1 MNKIRQTRNAQL
13 FEEPLIFELS
23 QKGKTSFTIY
33 NDDLEDIEL
42 NLPKELLREDI
53 NLPEVSEPEVVRHF
67 TRLSTWNYGI
77 DLGFYP
83 LGSCTM
89 KYNPRIN
96 EEIANNSYFLQLH
109 PALEE
114 KYIQPLLKLVFELQE
129 LIKTITDMP
138 AVTLQPAAGA
148 HGELTGIFLIRAYHK
163 AKGNSNKDTILI
175 PDSAHGTNPA
185 TCSFAGFKVKELKST
200 KEGTLDLELFKN
212 SIDEHVAALMITN
225 PNTLGVFETQIG
237 EIAEILHQ
245 NDALLYMDGANY
257 NALIGKISLSNMG
270 IDVAHLNLHKT
281 FSTPHG
287 GGGPGA
293 GAVVV
298 SDRLKDFLP
307 GPIVEY
313 DKEKNYY
320 YFSNPSKS
328 IGRVKAGIGHTGMLI
343 RALTYIL
350 SWGNQIHK
358 VAEHAVLNANLIKKE
373 LEDVLKVASENPS
386 MHEVV
391 FNHST
396 LKKLGYETIHLAK
409 TLIDYGFHPPT
420 VYFPLIVPGAIMVEP
435 TETESPETI
444 VAFTNAIKDIIKRME
459 NIEESLKETPNNT
472 FVGKIDEAGVARNP
486 ILNYFTK

>member
-1 MNKIRQTRNAQL
+1 MKIKQTRNAQL

-23 QKGKTSFTIY
+23 KPGKIGFTID
-33 NDDLEDIEL
+33 NEDLKDIFLDLPEDLIR
-42 NLPKELLREDI
+42 KEL

-96 EEIANNSYFLQLH
+96 EEIAQNPYFLNLH
-109 PALEE
+109 PSLKE
-114 KYIQPLLKLVFELQE
+114 KYVQPLLKFIYQLQN
-129 LIKTITDMP
+129 LLKVLTDMP
-138 AVTLQPAAGA
+138 AITLQPAAGA

-163 AKGNSNKDTILI
+163 SKGNTKKDTILI

-185 TCSFAGFKVKELKST
+185 TCSFVGFKVKELKST
-200 KEGTLDLELFKN
+200 KEGTLDIDLFKN
-212 SIDEHVAALMITN
+212 SLNENVAALMITN
-225 PNTLGVFETQIG
+225 PNTLGIFETQIK
-237 EIAEILHQ
+237 EISDLLHQ

-257 NALIGKISLSNMG
+257 NALMGKISLSKMG
-270 IDVAHLNLHKT
+270 IDVAHINLHKS

-298 SDRLKDFLP
+298 SERLKDFLP

-313 DKEKNYY
+313 NEEKNYY
-320 YFSNPSKS
+320 YFYYPEKS
-328 IGRVKAGIGHTGMLI
+328 IGRVKAGIGHTGMII

-350 SWGNQIHK
+350 SWGNEIHK
-358 VAEHAVLNANLIKKE
+358 IAEHAVLNANLIRKE
-373 LEDVLKVASENPS
+373 LENVLKVASENPS

-420 VYFPLIVPGAIMVEP
+420 VYFPLIVPGAIMIEP
-435 TETESPETI
+435 TETESPETLI
-444 VAFTNAIKDIIKRME
+444 NFTTAIKEIIKRME
-459 NIEESLKETPNNT
+459 NQEEELKESPYNAY
-472 FVGKIDEAGVARNP
+472 VQKIDEASIARNP

>member
-1 MNKIRQTRNAQL
+1 MKIKQTRNAQL

-23 QKGKTSFTIY
+23 GPGKIGFTID
-33 NDDLEDIEL
+33 NEDLKDIFLDLPEDLIR
-42 NLPKELLREDI
+42 KEL

-96 EEIANNSYFLQLH
+96 EEIAQNPYFLNLH
-109 PALEE
+109 PSLKE
-114 KYIQPLLKLVFELQE
+114 KYVQPLLKFIYQLQN
-129 LIKTITDMP
+129 LLKVLTDMP
-138 AVTLQPAAGA
+138 AITLQPAAGA

-163 AKGNSNKDTILI
+163 SKGNTKKDTILI

-185 TCSFAGFKVKELKST
+185 TCSFVGFKVKELKST
-200 KEGTLDLELFKN
+200 KEGTLDIDLFKN
-212 SIDEHVAALMITN
+212 SLNENVAALMITN
-225 PNTLGVFETQIG
+225 PNTLGIFETQIK
-237 EIAEILHQ
+237 EISDLLHQ

-257 NALIGKISLSNMG
+257 NALMGKISLSKMG
-270 IDVAHLNLHKT
+270 IDVAHINLHKS

-298 SDRLKDFLP
+298 SERLKDFLP

-313 DKEKNYY
+313 NEAKNYY
-320 YFSNPSKS
+320 YFYYPEKS
-328 IGRVKAGIGHTGMLI
+328 IGRVKAGIGHTGMMI

-350 SWGNQIHK
+350 SWGNEIHK
-358 VAEHAVLNANLIKKE
+358 IAEHAVLNANLIRKE
-373 LEDVLKVASENPS
+373 LENVLKVASENPS

-420 VYFPLIVPGAIMVEP
+420 VYFPLIVPGAIMIEP
-435 TETESPETI
+435 TETESPETLI
-444 VAFTNAIKDIIKRME
+444 NFTTAIKEIIKRME
-459 NIEESLKETPNNT
+459 NQEEELKESPYNAY
-472 FVGKIDEAGVARNP
+472 VQKINEASIARNP

>member
-1 MNKIRQTRNAQL
+1 MKIKQTRNAQL
-13 FEEPLIFELS
+13 FEESLIFELS
-23 QKGKTSFTIY
+23 EPGKIGFTID
-33 NDDLEDIEL
+33 NEDLKDIFLDLPEDLIR
-42 NLPKELLREDI
+42 KEL

-96 EEIANNSYFLQLH
+96 EEIAQNPYFLNLH
-109 PALEE
+109 PSLKE
-114 KYIQPLLKLVFELQE
+114 KYVQPLLKFIYQLQN
-129 LIKTITDMP
+129 LLKVLTDMP
-138 AVTLQPAAGA
+138 AITLQPAAGA

-163 AKGNSNKDTILI
+163 SKGNTKKDTILI

-185 TCSFAGFKVKELKST
+185 TCSFVGFKVKELKST
-200 KEGTLDLELFKN
+200 KEGTLDIDLFKN
-212 SIDEHVAALMITN
+212 SLNENVAALMITN
-225 PNTLGVFETQIG
+225 PNTLGIFETQIK
-237 EIAEILHQ
+237 EISDLLHQ

-257 NALIGKISLSNMG
+257 NALMGKISLSKMG
-270 IDVAHLNLHKT
+270 IDVAHINLHKS

-298 SDRLKDFLP
+298 SERLKDFLP

-313 DKEKNYY
+313 NEEKNYY
-320 YFSNPSKS
+320 YFYYPEKS
-328 IGRVKAGIGHTGMLI
+328 IGRVKAGIGHTGMMI

-350 SWGNQIHK
+350 SWGNEIHK
-358 VAEHAVLNANLIKKE
+358 IAEHAVLNANLIRKE
-373 LEDVLKVASENPS
+373 LENVLKVASENPS

-420 VYFPLIVPGAIMVEP
+420 VYFPLIVPGAIMIEP
-435 TETESPETI
+435 TETESPETLI
-444 VAFTNAIKDIIKRME
+444 NFTTAIKEIIKRME
-459 NIEESLKETPNNT
+459 NQEEELKESPYNAY
-472 FVGKIDEAGVARNP
+472 VQKIDEASIARNP

>member
-1 MNKIRQTRNAQL
+1 MKIKQTRNAQL
-13 FEEPLIFELS
+13 FEEPLIFEHS
-23 QKGKTSFTIY
+23 EAGKVGFTID
-33 NDDLEDIEL
+33 NSDLEDIQL
-42 NLPKELLREDI
+42 DLKEEIIRKDF

-96 EEIANNSYFLQLH
+96 EEIANHKYFLNLH
-109 PALEE
+109 PSLQQ
-114 KYIQPLLKLVFELQE
+114 KYIQPLLKLIYELQNF
-129 LIKTITDMP
+129 IKILTDMP

-148 HGELTGIFLIRAYHK
+148 HGELTGIFLIRAYHQ
-163 AKGNSNKDTILI
+163 ARGNTKKDTILI

-185 TCSFAGFKVKELKST
+185 TCTFAGYKVKELKST
-200 KEGTLDLELFKN
+200 KEGMLDLDLFKSSLN
-212 SIDEHVAALMITN
+212 DNIAALMITN
-225 PNTLGVFETQIG
+225 PNTLGVFEAQIK
-237 EIAEILHQ
+237 EISDLLHQ

-257 NALIGKISLSNMG
+257 NAIIGKISLSKMG
-270 IDVAHLNLHKT
+270 IDVSHLNLHKT

-298 SDRLKDFLP
+298 SERLKDFLP
-307 GPIVEY
+307 GPIVEW
-313 DKEKNYY
+313 DKEKNQY
-320 YFSNPSKS
+320 YFYTPEKS
-328 IGRVKAGIGHTGMLI
+328 IGRVKAGIGHIGMMI

-350 SWGNQIHK
+350 SWGNEIHK
-358 VAEHAVLNANLIKKE
+358 IAEHSVLNANLIRRE
-373 LEDVLKVASENPS
+373 LENVLKVASENPS

-391 FNHST
+391 FSHST

-420 VYFPLIVPGAIMVEP
+420 VYFPLIVPGAIMIEP
-435 TETESPETI
+435 TETESPDTI
-444 VAFTNAIKDIIKRME
+444 LAFTNAIKDIITRME
-459 NIEESLKETPNNT
+459 NKEEALKDSPHNA
-472 FVGKIDEAGVARNP
+472 FVQKIDEAEIARNP

>member
-1 MNKIRQTRNAQL
+1 MKIKQTRNAQL

-23 QKGKTSFTIY
+23 EPGKIGFTID
-33 NDDLEDIEL
+33 NEDLKDIFLDLPEDLIR
-42 NLPKELLREDI
+42 KEL

-96 EEIANNSYFLQLH
+96 EEIAQNPYFLNLH
-109 PALEE
+109 PSLKE
-114 KYIQPLLKLVFELQE
+114 KYVQPLLKFIYQLQN
-129 LIKTITDMP
+129 LLKVLTDMP
-138 AVTLQPAAGA
+138 AITLQPAAGA

-163 AKGNSNKDTILI
+163 SKGNTKKDTILI

-185 TCSFAGFKVKELKST
+185 TCSFVGFKVKELKST
-200 KEGTLDLELFKN
+200 KEGTLDIDLFKN
-212 SIDEHVAALMITN
+212 SLNENVAALMITN
-225 PNTLGVFETQIG
+225 PNTLGIFETQIK
-237 EIAEILHQ
+237 EISDLLHQ

-257 NALIGKISLSNMG
+257 NALMGKISLSKMG
-270 IDVAHLNLHKT
+270 IDVAHINLHKS

-298 SDRLKDFLP
+298 SERLKDFLP

-313 DKEKNYY
+313 NEEKNYY
-320 YFSNPSKS
+320 YFYYPEKS
-328 IGRVKAGIGHTGMLI
+328 IGRVKAGIGHTGMII

-350 SWGNQIHK
+350 SWGNEIHK
-358 VAEHAVLNANLIKKE
+358 IAEHAVLNANLIRKE
-373 LEDVLKVASENPS
+373 LENVLKVASENPS

-420 VYFPLIVPGAIMVEP
+420 VYFPLIVPGAIMIEP
-435 TETESPETI
+435 TETESPETLI
-444 VAFTNAIKDIIKRME
+444 NFTTAIKEIIKRME
-459 NIEESLKETPNNT
+459 NQEEELKESPYNAY
-472 FVGKIDEAGVARNP
+472 VQKIDEASIARNP